1 MKSPTDFIVTPVNN
15 RRYNNTKKIGGI
27 DFIVSSSQ
35 EDHKFSNREAI
46 VIETPL
52 GYTGPIKKGDTL
64 LVHHNVF
71 KYYNDMY
78 GRQKSGR
85 SFFKDDIFFN

>member
-35 EDHKFSNREAI
+35 EDHK
-46 VIETPL
+46 
-52 GYTGPIKKGDTL
+52 
-64 LVHHNVF
+64 VF
-71 KYYNDMY
+71 
-78 GRQKSGR
+78 
-85 SFFKDDIFFN
+85 